1 MANAPEN
8 MKSAENKVFPD
19 FLNFTLLHLLNLP
32 FAADRR
38 EGENGRLFKIALCG
52 GSRIRH
58 TSLAVFPGEED
69 RPLLSRGAPM
79 NYRAPERPAFLEPG
93 TISPIGYRAGS

>member
-38 EGENGRLFKIALCG
+38 EGGKR
-52 GSRIRH
+52 
-58 TSLAVFPGEED
+58 TSF
-69 RPLLSRGAPM
+69 
-79 NYRAPERPAFLEPG
+79 
-93 TISPIGYRAGS
+93 